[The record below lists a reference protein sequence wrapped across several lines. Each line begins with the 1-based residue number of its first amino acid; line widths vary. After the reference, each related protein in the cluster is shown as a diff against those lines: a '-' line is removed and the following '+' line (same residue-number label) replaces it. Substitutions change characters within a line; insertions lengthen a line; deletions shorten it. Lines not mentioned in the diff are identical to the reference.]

1 MRTIIMF
8 LFVKL
13 GFSRLSAPDKVSKAL
28 DIVAALTD
36 NPNFLVTD
44 PAKEAVETAAN
55 ELQTAISEAQ
65 NKDRQK
71 IAIKNQKEAILD
83 DLMSKLQSDIN
94 TKSGGDP
101 AKIYS
106 AGMEP
111 VDPRSP
117 IGILGPVEEL
127 TLKLGIFP
135 GSVVL
140 KWKPIKKRLY
150 YLVEFSFSPMG
161 PGDNWQKA
169 GESTK
174 AKIELNDLP
183 SGQTV
188 YFRIATVSTAG
199 KGPYSEGV
207 SIRVY

>member
-1 MRTIIMF
+1 MQNVLIY

-13 GFSRLSAPDKVSKAL
+13 GFSRLKAADKVSKAL
-28 DIVAALTD
+28 DIVQALTG
-36 NPNFLVTD
+36 NPNFPVTD
-44 PAKEAVETAAN
+44 PTKEAVETAAN

-71 IAIKNQKEAILD
+71 IAVKNQKEATLD

-117 IGILGPVEEL
+117 VGILGPVEEL

-150 YLVEFSFSPMG
+150 YLVEFCYSPIG
-161 PGDNWQKA
+161 PGEQWQKA

-174 AKIELNDLP
+174 AKIELDDLP
-183 SGQTV
+183 SGQTI
-188 YFRIATVSTAG
+188 YFRIACVSTAG
-199 KGPYSEGV
+199 KGPYSEVV
-207 SIRVY
+207 SIRIY